1 MNIETAS
8 LLVSLVALLMSTWI
22 LRQQFRPIVTATVK
36 TVKAGNTAICYSLKI
51 MNSGSIPARNIKL
64 SLNEHNLMQLLGEDA
79 SEENKEKWI
88 YSINKNS
95 IYILQNGESTSCSF
109 GCTREN
115 NTGFW
120 KYGSEF
126 PVVISY
132 EGWLG
137 IKHSETQLLKI
148 QDSDSFTG
156 YMWD

>member
-36 TVKAGNTAICYSLKI
+36 TARAGSEGIFYSLKV
-51 MNSGSIPARNIKL
+51 MNSGSVPAKSIKL
-64 SLNEHNLMQLLGEDA
+64 SLSESDLIQHLGEDA
-79 SEENKEKWI
+79 SEKSKEKWI
-88 YSINKNS
+88 YSINKKE

-109 GCTREN
+109 GYTRDTN
-115 NTGFW
+115 KGFW

-126 PVVISY
+126 PVVITY

-137 IKHSETQLLKI
+137 ITHSETLLLKI